1 MAFSWL
7 FRCVAVPWVF
17 LCKWIP
23 VILVLDLVG
32 TSVAVY
38 RFILFGLIL
47 PWYTRQD
54 LVTPPSVYHRNAG
67 FALLVVFSACLF
79 LLAGTLATLWIRAA
93 QIYRGRRLP
102 KLADFGPKACMQAW
116 DSAFMSLRYLRT
128 GNRPNLCVA
137 CTKEPRLLEEGP
149 RILDRCYHCVTTKGK
164 VIGCLPV
171 YDHYCWW
178 LWTAVCVYTIKPY
191 LLVMIYVPLFHTVAL
206 AILGWSFSLPSQS
219 SRQTL
224 VALAVAFPLM
234 ISWVYFAPAVKQWKR
249 LGCQNSPHREF
260 VKYARGRSRPE
271 WPMVIRLPDG
281 SFKHHVTHRSPW
293 DLGTDGNLRAALGDR
308 LWLWPLFW
316 VVPRYVQ
323 EYGKSEDSD
332 LPFSRAFLEE
342 AEAIRASCVEVELQP
357 LPARRQHPF
366 SSDI

>member
-1 MAFSWL
+1 M
-7 FRCVAVPWVF
+7 V
-17 LCKWIP
+17 
-23 VILVLDLVG
+23 
-32 TSVAVY
+32 
-38 RFILFGLIL
+38 GLIL

-116 DSAFMSLRYLRT
+116 DSAFMSLRYLGT

-164 VIGCLPV
+164 VIGCLPL

-178 LWTAVCVYTIKPY
+178 LWTAVCMYTIKPY
-191 LLVMIYVPLFHTVAL
+191 LLVMIYVPVFHTVAL
-206 AILGWSFSLPSQS
+206 AILGWSLSLPTQT
-219 SRQTL
+219 SRQTFA
-224 VALAVAFPLM
+224 ALAVAFPLM

-293 DLGTDGNLRAALGDR
+293 DLGTAGNLRAALGDR